1 MCYTSVTRGIANG
14 NAGAYLFTGLSVNS
28 DLDGAQIGVITRP
41 IEQGR
46 NLIFNQLEEE
56 SFMFVKSVGGV
67 RSVLV
72 LLAALL
78 LAACAPIQI
87 QTPAQ
92 TEGAGEATELTI
104 YSGRNENLVGPL
116 LERYQ
121 EVSGVTV
128 NVRYGGTAE
137 LTATIMEEG
146 QNSPADVFFGQDAG
160 ALGALSLAGRFTQL
174 PAEILDRVDPRFQSG
189 SGDWVGASGR
199 ARVFVYNTEMLSE
212 DELPNDI
219 WELTDPKWQGKVGWA
234 PTNGS
239 FQAFVTAVRVLEG
252 EERAQE
258 WLEAMIANDVQVYA
272 KNTPIVEATGR
283 GEVVLGLVNH
293 YYLYRFLAEDP
304 DFQAKNHH
312 PSAGDA
318 GAMINVAGVG
328 ILDTAKDQA
337 AAEAFVAFLLSD
349 EAQTYFSE
357 QTNEY
362 PLVSSIPATAE
373 GLLPLAD
380 VNTPELDLT
389 DLDDLQGTLQLLQ
402 EVNALQ

>member
-1 MCYTSVTRGIANG
+1 MFAKVPNRVTQAVL
-14 NAGAYLFTGLSVNS
+14 AAL
-28 DLDGAQIGVITRP
+28 
-41 IEQGR
+41 
-46 NLIFNQLEEE
+46 
-56 SFMFVKSVGGV
+56 VG
-67 RSVLV
+67 V
-72 LLAALL
+72 LLAA
-78 LAACAPIQI
+78 CVPIQA
-87 QTPAQ
+87 PGEMESAQ
-92 TEGAGEATELTI
+92 GATELTI

-121 EVSGVTV
+121 EMSGVTV

-137 LTATIMEEG
+137 LAATILEEG
-146 QNSPADVFFGQDAG
+146 QNSPADIFFGQDAG
-160 ALGALSLAGRFTQL
+160 ALGALAQVGRFVQL
-174 PAEILDRVDPRFQSG
+174 PAAILDRVEPRFR
-189 SGDWVGASGR
+189 SGDGNWVGASGR

-212 DELPNDI
+212 EDLPDDI
-219 WELTDPKWQGKVGWA
+219 WALTDAKWKGKIGWA

-239 FQAFVTAVRVLEG
+239 FQAFVTAVRHLEG

-258 WLEAMIANDVQVYA
+258 WLEGMIANDVQVYP

-312 PSAGDA
+312 PAAGDA

-337 AAEAFVAFLLSD
+337 AAEAFVAFLLSE

-357 QTNEY
+357 ETNEY
-362 PLVSSIPATAE
+362 PLAAGVAATAE

-380 VNTPELDLT
+380 VNTPELDLS
-389 DLDDLQGTLQLLQ
+389 DLEDLQGTLMLLQ
-402 EVNALQ
+402 EVNALE

>member
-1 MCYTSVTRGIANG
+1 
-14 NAGAYLFTGLSVNS
+14 
-28 DLDGAQIGVITRP
+28 
-41 IEQGR
+41 
-46 NLIFNQLEEE
+46 
-56 SFMFVKSVGGV
+56 MFVKRVGGIQWV
-67 RSVLV
+67 FVALIG
-72 LLAALL
+72 LLI
-78 LAACAPIQI
+78 AACVAIQAPAD
-87 QTPAQ
+87 TG
-92 TEGAGEATELTI
+92 GAGEATELTV

-116 LERYQ
+116 LQRYY
-121 EVSGVTV
+121 EISGVTV

-137 LTATIMEEG
+137 LAATILEEG
-146 QNSPADVFFGQDAG
+146 QNSPADIFLGQDAG
-160 ALGALSLAGRFTQL
+160 ALGALSLAGRFTTL
-174 PAEILDRVDPRFQSG
+174 PAEIMERVDPRFQSA

-212 DELPNDI
+212 EDLPNDI
-219 WELTDPKWQGKVGWA
+219 WALTEPQWQGRVGWA

-252 EERAQE
+252 EDRARE

-283 GEVVLGLVNH
+283 GEIELGLVNH

-304 DFQAKNHH
+304 DFQARNHH
-312 PSAGDA
+312 PAAGDA

-328 ILDTAKDQA
+328 ILDTAKDRA

-349 EAQTYFSE
+349 EAQTYFSAE
-357 QTNEY
+357 TNEY
-362 PLVSSIPATAE
+362 PLVSGVPTTAE

-380 VNTPELDLT
+380 VNTPDIDLT

>member
-1 MCYTSVTRGIANG
+1 MSAKVPNRTVQVV
-14 NAGAYLFTGLSVNS
+14 L
-28 DLDGAQIGVITRP
+28 
-41 IEQGR
+41 
-46 NLIFNQLEEE
+46 
-56 SFMFVKSVGGV
+56 
-67 RSVLV
+67 SVLV
-72 LLAALL
+72 GVLV
-78 LAACAPIQI
+78 AACVPIQA
-87 QTPAQ
+87 PAEMESAQ
-92 TEGAGEATELTI
+92 GATELMI

-116 LERYQ
+116 LARYQ

-137 LTATIMEEG
+137 LAATILEEG

-160 ALGALSLAGRFTQL
+160 ALGALAQAGRFVQL
-174 PAEILDRVDPRFQSG
+174 PAAILDRVDPRFR
-189 SGDWVGASGR
+189 SGDDNWVGASGR

-212 DELPNDI
+212 EELPDDI
-219 WELTDPKWQGKVGWA
+219 WALTDPKWKGMIGWA

-239 FQAFVTAVRVLEG
+239 FQAFVTAVRHLEG
-252 EERAQE
+252 EERAQA
-258 WLEAMIANDVQVYA
+258 WLEAMIANDVQVYP

-312 PSAGDA
+312 PAAGDA

-337 AAEAFVAFLLSD
+337 AAEAFVAFLLSE

-357 QTNEY
+357 ETNEY
-362 PLVSSIPATAE
+362 PLAAGVAATAE

-380 VNTPELDLT
+380 VNTPELDLS
-389 DLDDLQGTLQLLQ
+389 DLEDLQGTLMLLQ
-402 EVNALQ
+402 EVNALE

>member
-1 MCYTSVTRGIANG
+1 
-14 NAGAYLFTGLSVNS
+14 
-28 DLDGAQIGVITRP
+28 
-41 IEQGR
+41 
-46 NLIFNQLEEE
+46 
-56 SFMFVKSVGGV
+56 MFVKSVGRV
-67 RSVLV
+67 QLVLV
-72 LLAALL
+72 VLAGLL
-78 LAACAPIQI
+78 LTACVPIQA
-87 QTPAQ
+87 PADM
-92 TEGAGEATELTI
+92 ESAGAATELTI

-137 LTATIMEEG
+137 LAATILEEG
-146 QNSPADVFFGQDAG
+146 QNSPADVFYGQDAG
-160 ALGALSLAGRFTQL
+160 ALGALSLAGRLSAL
-174 PAEILDRVDPRFQSG
+174 PTEILDRVDPRFQAG
-189 SGDWVGASGR
+189 NGDWVGTSGR
-199 ARVFVYNTEMLSE
+199 ARVFVYNTEMLSM

-219 WELTDPKWQGKVGWA
+219 WELTDPKWKGKVGWA

-252 EERAQE
+252 EERARE
-258 WLEAMIANDVQVYA
+258 WLEAMIANDVQIYA
-272 KNTPIVEATGR
+272 KNTPIVEATGK

-304 DFQAKNHH
+304 GFQAKNHH
-312 PSAGDA
+312 PAAGDA
-318 GAMINVAGVG
+318 GAMINVAGAAV
-328 ILDTAKDQA
+328 LDTAKDKA

-349 EAQTYFSE
+349 EAQIYFSE

-362 PLVSSIPATAE
+362 PLVVGIPTTAE

-380 VNTPELDLT
+380 VNTPDIDLT
-389 DLDDLQGTLQLLQ
+389 DLDDLQGTLELLQ

>member
-1 MCYTSVTRGIANG
+1 M
-14 NAGAYLFTGLSVNS
+14 L
-28 DLDGAQIGVITRP
+28 
-41 IEQGR
+41 
-46 NLIFNQLEEE
+46 
-56 SFMFVKSVGGV
+56 VKKVGGIPL
-67 RSVLV
+67 VLV
-72 LLAALL
+72 ILAGLLI
-78 LAACAPIQI
+78 AACVAIQA
-87 QTPAQ
+87 PAQ
-92 TEGAGEATELTI
+92 SEGETTELTV

-121 EVSGVTV
+121 EISGVTV

-137 LTATIMEEG
+137 LAATILEEG
-146 QNSPADVFFGQDAG
+146 QNSPADVFYGQDAG
-160 ALGALSLAGRFTQL
+160 ALGALSLAGRLSAL
-174 PAEILDRVDPRFQSG
+174 PTEILDRVDPRFQAG
-189 SGDWVGASGR
+189 NGDWVGASGR
-199 ARVFVYNTEMLSE
+199 ARVFVYNTEMLSA

-219 WELTDPKWQGKVGWA
+219 WELTEPQWKGKVGWA

-239 FQAFVTAVRVLEG
+239 FQAFVTALRVLEG
-252 EERAQE
+252 EDRARA

-293 YYLYRFLAEDP
+293 YYLYRFLKEDP
-304 DFQAKNHH
+304 GFQARNHH

-318 GAMINVAGVG
+318 GAMINVAGAAV
-328 ILDTAKDQA
+328 LDTAKDKA

-362 PLVSSIPATAE
+362 PLVVGIPTTAE

-380 VNTPELDLT
+380 VNTPDIDLT
-389 DLDDLQGTLQLLQ
+389 DLDDLQRTLQLLQ

>member
-1 MCYTSVTRGIANG
+1 
-14 NAGAYLFTGLSVNS
+14 
-28 DLDGAQIGVITRP
+28 
-41 IEQGR
+41 
-46 NLIFNQLEEE
+46 
-56 SFMFVKSVGGV
+56 MFVKSIGKVQFT
-67 RSVLV
+67 LV
-72 LLAALL
+72 LLAGLL
-78 LAACAPIQI
+78 LTACMSIQAP
-87 QTPAQ
+87 ADS
-92 TEGAGEATELTI
+92 ESAMEATELTI

-137 LTATIMEEG
+137 LAATIMEEG
-146 QNSPADVFFGQDAG
+146 QNSPADIFFGQDAG
-160 ALGALSLAGRFTQL
+160 ALGALALAGRFTQL
-174 PAEILDRVDPRFQSG
+174 PTEVLDRVDPRFESG
-189 SGDWVGASGR
+189 SGDWVGVSGR
-199 ARVFVYNTEMLSE
+199 ARVFVYNTEMVNE

-219 WELTDPKWQGKVGWA
+219 WELTAPKWQGKIGWA

-252 EERAQE
+252 EERARE
-258 WLEAMIANDVQVYA
+258 WLEAMIANDVQIYA

-283 GEVVLGLVNH
+283 GEIELGLVNH

-304 DFQAKNHH
+304 DFQAANHH

-328 ILDTAKDQA
+328 ILDTARDQA

-362 PLVSSIPATAE
+362 PLVVGIPTTAE

-380 VNTPELDLT
+380 VNTPDIDLT
-389 DLDDLQGTLQLLQ
+389 DLDDLQGTLELLQ

>member
-1 MCYTSVTRGIANG
+1 MSAKRLKRFAPSLLIALVALLIAACVPIQAPADEMG
-14 NAGAYLFTGLSVNS
+14 SAGA
-28 DLDGAQIGVITRP
+28 
-41 IEQGR
+41 
-46 NLIFNQLEEE
+46 
-56 SFMFVKSVGGV
+56 
-67 RSVLV
+67 
-72 LLAALL
+72 
-78 LAACAPIQI
+78 
-87 QTPAQ
+87 
-92 TEGAGEATELTI
+92 ATELTI

-121 EVSGVTV
+121 EISGVTV

-137 LTATIMEEG
+137 LAATILEEG
-146 QNSPADVFFGQDAG
+146 QNSPADIFFGQDAG
-160 ALGALSLAGRFTQL
+160 ALGALSLAGRFTAL
-174 PAEILDRVDPRFQSG
+174 PAAILDRVDPRFQSG

-199 ARVFVYNTEMLSE
+199 ARVFVYNSEMLSE
-212 DELPNDI
+212 DDLPNDI
-219 WELTDPKWQGKVGWA
+219 WALTEPQWQGKVGWA

-252 EERAQE
+252 EDRARA

-283 GEVVLGLVNH
+283 GEIELGLVNH

-304 DFQAKNHH
+304 DFQARNHH
-312 PSAGDA
+312 PAAGDA

-328 ILDTAKDQA
+328 ILDTAKDRA

-349 EAQTYFSE
+349 EAQTYFSAE
-357 QTNEY
+357 TNEY
-362 PLVSSIPATAE
+362 PLVPGVPTTAA
-373 GLLPLAD
+373 GLLPLAE
-380 VNTPELDLT
+380 VNTPDIDLT

>member
-1 MCYTSVTRGIANG
+1 MCYTSLARGFANG
-14 NAGAYLFTGLSVNS
+14 NAGAYLFTGLPVNS
-28 DLDGAQIGVITRP
+28 DSDGAQPGFKTGSCKQRRINPRTQMAR
-41 IEQGR
+41 
-46 NLIFNQLEEE
+46 E
-56 SFMFVKSVGGV
+56 SYMSVKSMGGLQL
-67 RSVLV
+67 VLV
-72 LLAALL
+72 VLAGLL
-78 LAACAPIQI
+78 LTACVPI

-92 TEGAGEATELTI
+92 TESAGKATELTI

-116 LERYQ
+116 LARYQ
-121 EVSGVTV
+121 ETSGVTV

-137 LTATIMEEG
+137 LAATILEEG

-199 ARVFVYNTEMLSE
+199 ARVFVYNTEMLSM

-219 WELTDPKWQGKVGWA
+219 WELTDPKWKGKVGWA

-252 EERAQE
+252 EERARE

-272 KNTPIVEATGR
+272 KNTPIVEATGK

-304 DFQAKNHH
+304 GFQAKNHH
-312 PSAGDA
+312 PAAGDA
-318 GAMINVAGVG
+318 GAMINVAGAAV
-328 ILDTAKDQA
+328 LDTAKDKA

-349 EAQTYFSE
+349 EAQIYFSE

-362 PLVSSIPATAE
+362 PLVVGIPTTAE

-380 VNTPELDLT
+380 VNTPDIDLT
-389 DLDDLQGTLQLLQ
+389 DLDDLQGTLELLQ